1 MRLIIFGLVSC
12 LPALVPGAAF
22 ADPPVSTDPRLAVEL
37 VASEPDIV
45 TPIGIAVDASGR
57 VWVIENHTHQRPKD
71 YKGPACDRV
80 RVFDDFDPKTGKA
93 RRVRTFADG
102 FQNAMSLALGKDGVV
117 YLATRSDLYRLR
129 DTKNTGVAD
138 EREVIV
144 RLDTRGD
151 YPHNGLAG
159 FAFDAQGYLYFGLGE
174 NLGEPYRLIGSD
186 KTTLS
191 GGGEGGSVYR
201 CRTNG
206 TGLER
211 LATGFWNPFHMTFD
225 AFGRLWAVDNDPD
238 ARGPCRLLHIVR
250 GGDYGYRFRYGRK
263 GLHPFVAWD
272 GELPGTLPM
281 AAGTAEAPS
290 GILAY
295 EAAGFPREYRGQLFV
310 TSWGDHVVER
320 FTTAPHGASF
330 KAQGHIL
337 VRGGN
342 DFRPVGIAPGTNGD
356 VYLSDWVES
365 SYPVHG
371 KGRIW
376 RIRPKERAGDGPA
389 NPAPMESD
397 VRGRFRALAAASRK
411 ALLRGLDDP
420 ASEVRG
426 EAARLLGESRRAE
439 NEGEVERALLDRA
452 SRDASAFVRMQAV
465 LQLRAPASLREVLPM
480 LAEADPY
487 LASAALT
494 VLGRAGNTSL
504 LRERLATADTRLRLG
519 LLLALRRTG
528 DVDAR
533 GLVPAFLKDND
544 PEVRRAAVQW
554 VAEERLSDRA
564 GQARE
569 AALRPP
575 VTRELLQAYLA
586 AEELL
591 AGKTTSNSGEAGQEY
606 VAAIVRDVKYPE
618 AVRALALRML
628 RPDHP
633 KLNVADLQ
641 DYLRGDG
648 GLAREAARALA
659 SREDVPAHEALAR
672 LAGDAGADPDL
683 RAYALLGLARRVPM
697 PGPTRR
703 LFLESL
709 EHGGTPREVL
719 RSLRGVAGEAP
730 VREAV
735 LVWWAKRKGKPLPP
749 PNTERELAEQVLLLF
764 RGKAEGRLAERLRPI
779 RETAGARPA
788 GTEEWREVLR
798 GPGDPRAGERVF
810 FHPQGPRCSLC
821 HRIDG
826 RGGEAGPDLSRVGAA
841 LGRDRLI
848 DSILEPGKEVAPRF
862 TNWMIVTRDGKVRT
876 GVIVGESADSK
887 ITVANA
893 QGNLEVLDRTD
904 VEERRALPGSIM
916 PADLHTL
923 MTRQEFRD
931 LLAFLEGRK

>member
-1 MRLIIFGLVSC
+1 MRLPIFGLSLC
-12 LPALVPGAAF
+12 LLTFLPAITH
-22 ADPPVSTDPRLAVEL
+22 ADTPVATDPRLVVEL
-37 VASEPDIV
+37 VAAEPDIV
-45 TPIGIAVDASGR
+45 TPTGIAVDGTGR
-57 VWVIENHTHQRPKD
+57 VWAIENHTHQRPKD
-71 YKGPACDRV
+71 YKGPASDRV
-80 RVFDDFDPKTGKA
+80 RVFDDIDLKTGKY
-93 RRVRTFADG
+93 RRVHTFAEG

-117 YLATRSDLYRLR
+117 YLATRSALYQLR
-129 DTKNTGVAD
+129 DYRNAVAD
-138 EREVIV
+138 QRKVLV

-201 CRTNG
+201 CRTDG

-225 AFGRLWAVDNDPD
+225 AFGRLWVVDNDPD

-295 EAAGFPREYRGQLFV
+295 EAAGLPREYRGQLFV

-320 FTTAPHGASF
+320 FTTAPSGASF
-330 KAQGHIL
+330 KARGQIL
-337 VRGGN
+337 VRGGD
-342 DFRPVGIAPGTNGD
+342 DFRPVGIAVAPNGD
-356 VYLSDWVES
+356 VYLSDWVDS

-376 RIRPKERAGDGPA
+376 RIRLKDRSRAEPPKDDG
-389 NPAPMESD
+389 
-397 VRGRFRALAAASRK
+397 VRVRFRALAAASRNE
-411 ALLRGLDDP
+411 LLLDLRDAAP
-420 ASEVRG
+420 EVRG
-426 EAARLLGESRRAE
+426 EAARLLGESRGGDRDE
-439 NEGEVERALLDRA
+439 EVESALLERVEKDK
-452 SRDASAFVRMQAV
+452 SPFVHMQAV
-465 LQLRAPASLREVLPM
+465 LPLRAPASLRAVVPL
-480 LAEADPY
+480 LADADPY
-487 LASAALT
+487 LANAALT
-494 VLGRAGNTSL
+494 VVGKPGNTPL
-504 LRERLATADTRLRLG
+504 LRERLATADARLRLG

-528 DVDAR
+528 DADAR
-533 GLVPAFLKDND
+533 GLVPTFLKDDD
-544 PEVRRAAVQW
+544 PDVRRAAVQW
-554 VAEERLSDRA
+554 VAEERLADRA
-564 GQARE
+564 GLVRE

-591 AGKTTSNSGEAGQEY
+591 AGKSGANQGEAGQEY
-606 VAAIVRDVKYPE
+606 VAAIVRDGKYPP

-633 KLNVADLQ
+633 KLNAANLQ
-641 DYLRGDG
+641 GFLQGDSA
-648 GLAREAARALA
+648 LAREAAVALA
-659 SREDVPAHEALAR
+659 SREDLPAHGALVR
-672 LAGDAGADPDL
+672 LAGDVGADPDL
-683 RAYALLGLARRVPM
+683 RAYALLGLARRLPM
-697 PGPTRR
+697 PDATRR
-703 LFLESL
+703 LLLDAL
-709 EHGGTPREVL
+709 EHGSMPREVL
-719 RSLRGVAGEAP
+719 RSLRGVAGDTP

-735 LVWWAKRKGKPLPP
+735 LAWWAKRTGNPLPP
-749 PNTERELAEQVLLLF
+749 PNTDRELAEQVILLF
-764 RGKAEGRLAERLRPI
+764 GGKAEGKLAERLRPV

-788 GTEEWREVLR
+788 GSKEWREALR
-798 GPGDPRAGERVF
+798 GPGDARAGERVF
-810 FHPQGPRCSLC
+810 FHPQGPRCFLC

-841 LGRDRLI
+841 LNRDRLI
-848 DSILEPGKEVAPRF
+848 DSILEPSKEVAPRY
-862 TNWMIVTRDGKVRT
+862 TNWLIVTRDGKVRT

-887 ITVANA
+887 VTVADA
-893 QGNLEVLDRTD
+893 QGKLEVLNRLEI
-904 VEERRALPGSIM
+904 EERRALPGSIM
-916 PADLHTL
+916 PADLSTL